1 MYKPVVLMT
10 GASGFIGSHLVKFL
24 LARDYAVI
32 GLTRQKKLREEHPDF
47 HWINDLE
54 ELKNH
59 QIDYVINLAGES
71 IGQGRWTA
79 ARKKKLLDSRLNTT
93 RQLYDY
99 LEKNQIKP
107 KRIISTSAIGYYG
120 IDPQERWDRVCT
132 EQSPPQSIFMSEL
145 CEKWEKLALSYTG
158 QDTKIVR
165 FAVVFGQGG
174 GILPQMLLPIKL
186 NMFGRIGHGRQP
198 VTWVHLQDVMRVIEF
213 LMQQPTQQ
221 QVFNVVAPEKVSQA
235 QFARIAAQVLKRK
248 PLLPLPACSMK
259 MMLGEQSQL
268 ILNGQYVQPK
278 ALQEAGFEFNYP
290 TLKEAL
296 IDILN
301 H

>member
-32 GLTRQKKLREEHPDF
+32 GLTRQKKLREAHPDF

-93 RQLYDY
+93 KQLYDY
-99 LEKNQIKP
+99 LEENQIKP

-120 IDPQERWDRVCT
+120 IDPQEHWDRVCT

-158 QDTKIVR
+158 QNTKIVR

-186 NMFGRIGHGRQP
+186 NIFGRIGHGRQP
-198 VTWVHLQDVMRVIEF
+198 VTWVHLKDVMRAIEF

-235 QFARIAAQVLKRK
+235 QFVRIAAQVLKRK

>member
-1 MYKPVVLMT
+1 MT

-47 HWINDLE
+47 HWINNLE

-107 KRIISTSAIGYYG
+107 KRIISTSAVGYYG
-120 IDPQERWDRVCT
+120 IDPQEHWEVVYQKVC
-132 EQSPPQSIFMSEL
+132 
-145 CEKWEKLALSYTG
+145 
-158 QDTKIVR
+158 
-165 FAVVFGQGG
+165 
-174 GILPQMLLPIKL
+174 
-186 NMFGRIGHGRQP
+186 
-198 VTWVHLQDVMRVIEF
+198 
-213 LMQQPTQQ
+213 
-221 QVFNVVAPEKVSQA
+221 
-235 QFARIAAQVLKRK
+235 
-248 PLLPLPACSMK
+248 
-259 MMLGEQSQL
+259 
-268 ILNGQYVQPK
+268 
-278 ALQEAGFEFNYP
+278 
-290 TLKEAL
+290 
-296 IDILN
+296 
-301 H
+301 

>member
-93 RQLYDY
+93 KQLYDY

-120 IDPQERWDRVCT
+120 IDPQEHWDRVCT

-158 QDTKIVR
+158 QNTKIVR

-186 NMFGRIGHGRQP
+186 NIFGRIGHGRQP
-198 VTWVHLQDVMRVIEF
+198 VTWVHLQDVMRAIEF
-213 LMQQPTQQ
+213 LMQQSTQQ
-221 QVFNVVAPEKVSQA
+221 QVFNVVTPEKVSQV

-278 ALQEAGFEFNYP
+278 ALQEAGFKFNYP

>member
-93 RQLYDY
+93 KQLYDY

-120 IDPQERWDRVCT
+120 IDPQEHWDRVCT

-158 QDTKIVR
+158 QNTKIVR

-186 NMFGRIGHGRQP
+186 NIFGRIGHGRQP
-198 VTWVHLQDVMRVIEF
+198 VTWVHLQDVMRAIEF
-213 LMQQPTQQ
+213 LMQQSAQQ
-221 QVFNVVAPEKVSQA
+221 QVFNVVTPEKVSQV

>member
-32 GLTRQKKLREEHPDF
+32 GLTRQKKLREAHPDF

-93 RQLYDY
+93 KQLYDY

-120 IDPQERWDRVCT
+120 IDPQEHWDRVCT

-158 QDTKIVR
+158 QNTKIVR

-186 NMFGRIGHGRQP
+186 NIFGRIGHGRQP
-198 VTWVHLQDVMRVIEF
+198 VTWVHLQDVMRAIEF
-213 LMQQPTQQ
+213 LMQQSTQQ
-221 QVFNVVAPEKVSQA
+221 QVFNVVTPEKVSQV

>member
-93 RQLYDY
+93 KQLYDY

-120 IDPQERWDRVCT
+120 IDPQEHWDRVCT

-145 CEKWEKLALSYTG
+145 CEKWEKLTLSYTG
-158 QDTKIVR
+158 QNTKIVR

-186 NMFGRIGHGRQP
+186 NIFGRIGHGRQP
-198 VTWVHLQDVMRVIEF
+198 VTWVHLQDVMRAIEF

-235 QFARIAAQVLKRK
+235 QFVRIAAQVLKRK

>member
-120 IDPQERWDRVCT
+120 IDPQEHWDRVCT

-158 QDTKIVR
+158 QYTKIVR

-186 NMFGRIGHGRQP
+186 NIFGRIGHGRQP
-198 VTWVHLQDVMRVIEF
+198 VTWVHLQDVMRAIEF
-213 LMQQPTQQ
+213 LMQQSTQQ
-221 QVFNVVAPEKVSQA
+221 QVFNVVTPEKVSQV

>member
-93 RQLYDY
+93 KQLYDY

-120 IDPQERWDRVCT
+120 IDPQEHWDRVCT

-158 QDTKIVR
+158 QNTKIVR

-186 NMFGRIGHGRQP
+186 NIFGRIGHGRQP
-198 VTWVHLQDVMRVIEF
+198 VTWVHLQDVMRAIEF
-213 LMQQPTQQ
+213 LMQQQTQQ
-221 QVFNVVAPEKVSQA
+221 PVFNVVAPEKVSQA
-235 QFARIAAQVLKRK
+235 QFVRIAAQVLKRK

>member
-24 LARDYAVI
+24 LASDYAVI

-71 IGQGRWTA
+71 IGQGRWTV

-93 RQLYDY
+93 KQLYDY

-213 LMQQPTQQ
+213 LMQQPTKQ

-278 ALQEAGFEFNYP
+278 ALQEAGFEFSYP

-296 IDILN
+296 IEILN
-301 H
+301 R

>member
-79 ARKKKLLDSRLNTT
+79 ARKKKLQDSRLNTT
-93 RQLYDY
+93 KQLYDY

-120 IDPQERWDRVCT
+120 IDPQEHWDRVCT

-145 CEKWEKLALSYTG
+145 CENWEKLALSYTG
-158 QDTKIVR
+158 QNTKIVR

-186 NMFGRIGHGRQP
+186 NIFGRIGHGRQP
-198 VTWVHLQDVMRVIEF
+198 VTWVHLQDVMRAIEF

-235 QFARIAAQVLKRK
+235 QFVRIAAQVLKRK

>member
-1 MYKPVVLMT
+1 MT

-120 IDPQERWDRVCT
+120 IDPQEHWDRVCT

-158 QDTKIVR
+158 QNTKIVR

-186 NMFGRIGHGRQP
+186 NIFGRIGHGRQP
-198 VTWVHLQDVMRVIEF
+198 VTWVHLQDVMRAIEF
-213 LMQQPTQQ
+213 LMQQSTQQ
-221 QVFNVVAPEKVSQA
+221 QVFNVVTPEKVSQV